1 MFVSI
6 RSMENE
12 EKLELETELRVYE
25 VGYLLLPF
33 IQEADLATQTA
44 LIKEQIAKAGGA
56 VFSDE
61 DPRLITLAYP
71 MFKMVS
77 NKKTKF
83 ENAYFGWVK
92 FDGDPKTVAEIKKSI
107 EALENVLR
115 FTIIKTIRENTL
127 IKKPSYGGKPI
138 AKPVMKE
145 KEPAVVGV
153 GAPKEEAPKEA
164 VNEVELD
171 KELEGLVI
179 E

>member
-1 MFVSI
+1 
-6 RSMENE
+6 MENE
-12 EKLELETELRVYE
+12 ENLELETELRVYE
-25 VGYLLLPF
+25 VGYLLLPYV
-33 IQEADLATQTA
+33 QEGDLAAQVG
-44 LIKEQIAKAGGA
+44 LIKEQIAKAGGT

-71 MFKMVS
+71 MFKVFS

-92 FDGDPKTVAEIKKSI
+92 FDGDPKTVAAIKKSI
-107 EALENVLR
+107 EGLQNVLR

-127 IKKPSYGGKPI
+127 IKKPSYAGKPI

-145 KEPAVVGV
+145 KPAEV
-153 GAPKEEAPKEA
+153 AEEAPKEV

-171 KELEGLVI
+171 KEI
-179 E
+179 ENLIIE

>member
-1 MFVSI
+1 
-6 RSMENE
+6 MENE
-12 EKLELETELRVYE
+12 EKQELDTELRVYE
-25 VGYLLLPF
+25 VGYLLLPYA
-33 IQEADLATQTA
+33 EGENLAAQVG
-44 LIKEQIAKAGGA
+44 LIKEQIAKAGGT

-71 MFKMVS
+71 MFKVFS

-92 FDGDPKTVAEIKKSI
+92 FDGDPKTVATIKKSI

-127 IKKPSYGGKPI
+127 IRKPSFNSKPI

-145 KEPAVVGV
+145 EV
-153 GAPKEEAPKEA
+153 KEEAPKEV

-171 KELEGLVI
+171 KEIEGLII

>member
-1 MFVSI
+1 
-6 RSMENE
+6 MENE
-12 EKLELETELRVYE
+12 ENLELEPELRVYE

-33 IQEADLATQTA
+33 VQEADLATQVG
-44 LIKEQIAKAGGA
+44 LIKEQIAKAGGT

-71 MFKMVS
+71 MFKVFS

-92 FDGDPKTVAEIKKSI
+92 FDGDPKTVATIKKSI

-127 IKKPSYGGKPI
+127 IKRPSFNSKPI
-138 AKPVMKE
+138 AKVAVKDETKE
-145 KEPAVVGV
+145 ET
-153 GAPKEEAPKEA
+153 PKEI

>member
-1 MFVSI
+1 
-6 RSMENE
+6 MENE
-12 EKLELETELRVYE
+12 EKMELETELRVYE
-25 VGYLLLPF
+25 VGYLLLPY
-33 IQEADLATQTA
+33 IQEADLAAQVA
-44 LIKEQIAKAGGA
+44 LIKEQIAKAGGT

-71 MFKMVS
+71 MFKVFS

-92 FDGDPKTVAEIKKSI
+92 FDGDPKTVAAIKKSI
-107 EALENVLR
+107 EALANVLR

-127 IKKPSYGGKPI
+127 IRKPSFNAKPI
-138 AKPVMKE
+138 AKPIMKD
-145 KEPAVVGV
+145 KEPAP
-153 GAPKEEAPKEA
+153 ADTAKEEAPKAE

-171 KELEGLVI
+171 KEIEGLII